1 LTYIRDVPTCCLQLR
16 TTRNNPQE
24 SPTMLAALLIVF
36 REVMEAGLIV
46 GIVLAATRGVP
57 GRIRLVTLGVLAGL
71 LGAGLLA
78 VFAGQLAALFDGA
91 GSEVFQASV
100 LGCAV
105 LMLAWHTIW
114 MASHG
119 REVAREMRALGS
131 QISRGA
137 KPPSVLG
144 VVVAIAVLREG
155 SEVVLFLYGIAVAGG
170 TTEGGMAVGGAL
182 GVAAGVALTWLVYR
196 GLLAIPTGKMLT
208 VTGWL
213 IMLVAAGM
221 ASQAVAF
228 LQQGGYA
235 DVLAAPLWDT
245 RFVLSEGSL
254 LGRLAHTLVGYS
266 DQPDGLQLIAYG
278 ATLGLIW
285 AAARAVRSGTP
296 PRTARAAAE

>member
-1 LTYIRDVPTCCLQLR
+1 
-16 TTRNNPQE
+16 
-24 SPTMLAALLIVF
+24 MLAALLIVF

-46 GIVLAATRGVP
+46 GIVLAATRSVP
-57 GRIRLVTLGVLAGL
+57 GRGRLVTLGVLAGL

-78 VFAGQLAALFDGA
+78 TFAGELAALFNGA
-91 GSEVFQASV
+91 GAELFQACV

-105 LMLAWHTIW
+105 VMLAWHTIW

-119 REVAREMRALGS
+119 REVARDMRSLGS
-131 QISRGA
+131 QVSQGTRS
-137 KPPSVLG
+137 PSALG

-170 TTEGGMAVGGAL
+170 TTAGGMAIGGAL
-182 GVAAGVALTWLVYR
+182 GVAAGVALAWLVYR
-196 GLLAIPTGKMLT
+196 GLLAIPTGKMLN

-235 DVLAAPLWDT
+235 NVLLAPLWDT
-245 RFVLSEGSL
+245 SFVLSEGSL
-254 LGRLAHTLVGYS
+254 PGRLAHTLVGYS
-266 DQPDGLQLIAYG
+266 DQPDGLQLLAYA
-278 ATLGLIW
+278 ATLALIW
-285 AAARAVRSGTP
+285 GAARAVRGDVLA
-296 PRTARAAAE
+296 RTASAAAE

>member
-1 LTYIRDVPTCCLQLR
+1 
-16 TTRNNPQE
+16 
-24 SPTMLAALLIVF
+24 MLAALLIVF

-46 GIVLAATRGVP
+46 GIVLAASRAVP
-57 GRIRLVTLGVLAGL
+57 GRIRLVTLGVLAGV

-78 VFAGQLAALFDGA
+78 VFAGQLGAMFDGA
-91 GSEVFQASV
+91 GSELFQATV

-105 LMLAWHTIW
+105 VMLAWHTIW

-131 QISRGA
+131 EVTHGTRSPA
-137 KPPSVLG
+137 ALG

-155 SEVVLFLYGIAVAGG
+155 SEIVLFLYGIAVAGG
-170 TTEGGMAVGGAL
+170 TTAGGMAIGGVL

-196 GLLAIPTGKMLT
+196 GLVAIPTSKMLT

-235 DVLAAPLWDT
+235 EVLMAPLWDT
-245 RFVLSEGSL
+245 SGLLSDGSL

-266 DQPDGLQLIAYG
+266 DQPNGLQLVAYA

-285 AAARAVRSGTP
+285 AASRAVRGGTP
-296 PRTARAAAE
+296 RRPVGAAAE